1 MKKINFK
8 SSDNALRKH
17 FKSMFAYDIA
27 VMFNDFDHD
36 ERKRLLSLINLDKI
50 ADIFVELDTEDQLEL
65 LEILEPVRRKS
76 LFKTL
81 ENDDLKE
88 FIESLEED
96 KQKEIISLLPM
107 VKAKTIQLLMTYEE
121 DTAAS
126 IMTTDFLT
134 ISKDASIKETT
145 NKITTT
151 STENDYIDTI
161 FVLGDDKRI
170 EGIVDLKELI
180 RARSNQL
187 LENIMMDDF
196 HFVYEDESIEKAIE
210 TIQDY
215 DRNAIPV
222 LDRDDRV
229 IGIITADDIFDEII
243 EDTEY
248 DYQKMALLSDHE
260 STSSAFKRTK
270 QRLPWL
276 MLAVVLNLLIASF
289 LSIFEATIAQVTAL
303 VLFQP
308 LILGMAGNI
317 GTQSLAVTILGL
329 HLKEIDTKSLPRAHV
344 KKEVLIG
351 LMNSTL
357 LAIAS
362 FGFVTIFLSVFP
374 TIGSQLPI
382 EIAFVVGIA
391 IFSSMF
397 ISAIIGVLIPIV
409 LTKYKQDPSAA
420 AGPIITTINDIVAL
434 VIYFGVATIVFL

>member
-1 MKKINFK
+1 
-8 SSDNALRKH
+8 
-17 FKSMFAYDIA
+17 MFAYDIA

-107 VKAKTIQLLMTYEE
+107 IKAKTIQLLMTYEE

-210 TIQDY
+210 TTQDY
-215 DRNAIPV
+215 DGNAIPV
-222 LDRDDRV
+222 LDRDDHV

-248 DYQKMALLSDHE
+248 DYQ
-260 STSSAFKRTK
+260 
-270 QRLPWL
+270 
-276 MLAVVLNLLIASF
+276 
-289 LSIFEATIAQVTAL
+289 
-303 VLFQP
+303 
-308 LILGMAGNI
+308 I
-317 GTQSLAVTILGL
+317 G
-329 HLKEIDTKSLPRAHV
+329 RAHV
-344 KKEVLIG
+344 
-351 LMNSTL
+351 
-357 LAIAS
+357 
-362 FGFVTIFLSVFP
+362 
-374 TIGSQLPI
+374 
-382 EIAFVVGIA
+382 
-391 IFSSMF
+391 
-397 ISAIIGVLIPIV
+397 
-409 LTKYKQDPSAA
+409 
-420 AGPIITTINDIVAL
+420 
-434 VIYFGVATIVFL
+434 